1 MLDHVT
7 IGVSNI
13 ERSKAFYDKAL
24 KAIGIERLYAEASPA
39 PAQNVARREARATQQ
54 RPQIHPSD
62 TPDAGDADTAD
73 VLTAYSRDL
82 DKTLCFLEAHVQRKR
97 VKPYPTKMDW
107 ASSSSVTSGLA

>member
-39 PAQNVARREARATQQ
+39 PAQNAPAAKPAPRSKASN
-54 RPQIHPSD
+54 HPSD

-82 DKTLCFLEAHVQRKR
+82 DKTLCFLEAHVQE
-97 VKPYPTKMDW
+97 
-107 ASSSSVTSGLA
+107 SE

>member
-39 PAQNVARREARATQQ
+39 PAQNVSRREARATQQ
-54 RPQIHPSD
+54 SLKSPPSD
-62 TPDAGDADTAD
+62 MPDAGDADTAD
-73 VLTAYSRDL
+73 LFAAYSRDL
-82 DKTLCFLEAHVQRKR
+82 DKTLWFLEAHVEE
-97 VKPYPTKMDW
+97 
-107 ASSSSVTSGLA
+107 SE

>member
-24 KAIGIERLYAEASPA
+24 KAIGIERLYVEASPA
-39 PAQNVARREARATQQ
+39 PAQNAAAAKPAPRSKASNH
-54 RPQIHPSD
+54 HPSD
-62 TPDAGDADTAD
+62 MPDAGDADTAD

-82 DKTLCFLEAHVQRKR
+82 DKTLCFLEAHVQE
-97 VKPYPTKMDW
+97 
-107 ASSSSVTSGLA
+107 SE